1 MKSKLL
7 FSTLVVF
14 VSCSGV
20 ISFGNEKSES
30 EKKQDE
36 INKSQYVDS
45 IRNSV
50 IEQERKKSEL
60 TNEMNIILY
69 QIQGTLDRIRNN
81 EVELVVQE
89 EKYESLKLPKLL
101 RTPEERD
108 QQLREQLYLLE
119 ELKSQLENEKEEVVK
134 KGKKLNQIRVKL
146 GLPKLRENEIREMS
160 DTISPPVDI
169 NFEIEN

>member
-1 MKSKLL
+1 MKSILL
-7 FSTLVVF
+7 FSTLVLF

-20 ISFGNEKSES
+20 ISCGNEKSES